1 MQREIARG
9 WLASWVRRPAYLSP
23 SVGPHPRLL
32 PPSDLHVPPTRTSSE
47 SCDELRAVCS
57 DQMAA
62 GDAFDG
68 PSLFERR

>member
-9 WLASWVRRPAYLSP
+9 LLASWVRRPAYLSP
-23 SVGPHPRLL
+23 SVGP
-32 PPSDLHVPPTRTSSE
+32 SDLHVPPTRTCSE

-68 PSLFERR
+68 PSLFDRR